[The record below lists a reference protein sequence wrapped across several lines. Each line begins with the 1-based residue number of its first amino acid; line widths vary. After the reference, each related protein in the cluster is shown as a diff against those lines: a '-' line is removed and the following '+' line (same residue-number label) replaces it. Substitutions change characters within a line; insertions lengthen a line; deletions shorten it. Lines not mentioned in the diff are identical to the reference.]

1 MIGYSSN
8 LGAGIRASIR
18 TDFVEKAYTTA
29 HEIYAARAITQRIQ
43 YKLQLFAA
51 IAGNKKVDPT
61 RFDGDIDIGTVW
73 AILSG
78 AVQLLT
84 TIGKT
89 ISDISILVSPTSTA
103 DFTDG
108 LNKAITYANK
118 LGKLL
123 PEPSKA
129 QELVDTY
136 DSVKDT
142 LGLPSLDELTNTV
155 RTWIVKHGS
164 SIEKMLDLGI
174 STGSKGALDPNVAYV
189 CKIDLRGGI
198 DGGNDVAPCY
208 YRIGGPKGKP
218 CYGDDKAYRDGLL
231 EKCVAVA
238 NLCQYGG
245 VYDPTANVCRFDGS
259 AGGGGGGGGGNA
271 GGGGGGGGG
280 GSGGGGVVRDNTGN
294 IVSVPT
300 GTIARWHRGEKTYFL
315 YIPKTALSGPRGTQL
330 MGPRAQLMGD
340 LASEPSGEPNAKS
353 PTLPAGAKK
362 GSDIVPL
369 AYKWWFWGLVI
380 VGVGGAGYGV
390 YRWKFKK

>member
-1 MIGYSSN
+1 MIGYTSN
-8 LGAGIRASIR
+8 LGAGIR
-18 TDFVEKAYTTA
+18 TDIVEKAYATA
-29 HEIYAARAITQRIQ
+29 QEIYAARAITQRIQ

-61 RFDGDIDIGTVW
+61 RFDGDIDIGTVC

-78 AVQLLT
+78 AVQLPA

-89 ISDISILVSPTSTA
+89 VNEIAILVNPTST
-103 DFTDG
+103 DFTSG
-108 LNKAITYANK
+108 LNTVVEYAK
-118 LGKLL
+118 KIGSYL
-123 PEPSKA
+123 PEPSSA
-129 QELVDTY
+129 QELVNTY
-136 DSVKDT
+136 DNIKKSDW
-142 LGLPSLDELTNTV
+142 PSSADLIGTV
-155 RTWIVKHGS
+155 STWIVKHGS

-174 STGSKGALDPNVAYV
+174 NIGSKGALDPNVAYM
-189 CKIDLRGGI
+189 CKVDLRSAI
-198 DGGNDVAPCY
+198 DGGNDVAPCQ
-208 YRIGGPKGKP
+208 YRIGGPQGKP
-218 CYGDDKAYRDGLL
+218 CSGDAKAYRDGLL

-238 NLCQYGG
+238 NLCQSGG

-259 AGGGGGGGGGNA
+259 AGGSGGGGGGGA
-271 GGGGGGGGG
+271 GI
-280 GSGGGGVVRDNTGN
+280 VRDNTGN

-315 YIPKTALSGPRGTQL
+315 YIPKTTLSGPRGTQL

-340 LASEPSGEPNAKS
+340 FASEPSGTPDAKS

-369 AYKWWFWGLVI
+369 AYKWWFWGIVL